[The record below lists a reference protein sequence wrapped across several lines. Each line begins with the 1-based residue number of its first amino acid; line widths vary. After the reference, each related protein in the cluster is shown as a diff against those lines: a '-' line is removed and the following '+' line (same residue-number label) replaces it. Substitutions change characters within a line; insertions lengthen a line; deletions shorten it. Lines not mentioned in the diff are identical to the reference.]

1 MGGGMGTKG
10 LHNILEACIFM
21 NPVIIGKNYTEFIE
35 AVDLVNLNGVNSI
48 SDYLEFKKTVD
59 SLIES
64 NDLRKEKKQI
74 IENYINTNK
83 GATNKILK
91 NLKI

>member
-1 MGGGMGTKG
+1 M
-10 LHNILEACIFM
+10 LFRS
-21 NPVIIGKNYTEFIE
+21 NYTEFIE
-35 AVDLVNLNGVNSI
+35 AVDLVNLNRVNSI